1 MTQTIDIIYFPRWLP
16 SAKISLLT
24 VGDHINSIAM
34 ERYYQ
39 MFVEQMDLIYYEGY
53 CQEMYSTPQ
62 NSDHWL
68 SLPKHVTLSV
78 DYESKK
84 KKIYCSI

>member
-1 MTQTIDIIYFPRWLP
+1 MHPDVENLINMALADGDITE
-16 SAKISLLT
+16 K
-24 VGDHINSIAM
+24 
-34 ERYYQ
+34 
-39 MFVEQMDLIYYEGY
+39 
-53 CQEMYSTPQ
+53 YSTPQ